1 MAEHRLKPLCPLGA
15 SAPQTATVGPVTLT
29 EVTDVAMA
37 SLSSRMGREAEV
49 AQAAEAA
56 GIALAAP
63 GRWADR
69 APFASFWLS
78 ADSWMIEAPF
88 ASHEDIR
95 AALVPL
101 FGTAASITEQTDA
114 WARFDV
120 AGADLPAMFERLCNV
135 DLRAA
140 PEGLATRTV
149 IEHLGCYLVRRTA
162 DRLSVI
168 GPRSSAASMW
178 HALETAA
185 RSAF

>member
-69 APFASFWLS
+69 PPFASFWLS

-114 WARFDV
+114 WV
-120 AGADLPAMFERLCNV
+120 AYDLAAADLAPLMERLCNPDFV
-135 DLRAA
+135 TA
-140 PEGLATRTV
+140 PDGFATRTV
-149 IEHLGCYLVRRTA
+149 IEHLGCYLIRQGSGAVR
-162 DRLSVI
+162 I
-168 GPRSSAASMW
+168 YGPRSSAQSLL
-178 HALETAA
+178 HALEAA
-185 RSAF
+185 AAAVW